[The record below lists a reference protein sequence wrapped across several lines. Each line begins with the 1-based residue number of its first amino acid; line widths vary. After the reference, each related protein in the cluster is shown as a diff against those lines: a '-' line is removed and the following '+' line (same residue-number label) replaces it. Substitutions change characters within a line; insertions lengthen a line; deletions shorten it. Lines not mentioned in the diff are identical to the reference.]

1 MPRRFRSVNF
11 RSVNFRSV
19 NFRSVNFRSVN
30 FRSVNFRSVGFP
42 NPTACGMRI
51 CNAPFGLLRP
61 FGSKRLLR
69 HRATN
74 PKTEA
79 SGETFFS
86 IIFLFSSIL
95 TQEEQYN
102 FSAKRLLDQ
111 TFSLKF

>member
-1 MPRRFRSVNF
+1 
-11 RSVNFRSV
+11 
-19 NFRSVNFRSVN
+19 
-30 FRSVNFRSVGFP
+30 
-42 NPTACGMRI
+42 MRI
-51 CNAPFGLLRP
+51 CNAPFGFLRP

-79 SGETFFS
+79 SGETFSS

-111 TFSLKF
+111 TFLLKYLIYSQFIWSSRNKFVTLPCCLV

>member
-1 MPRRFRSVNF
+1 
-11 RSVNFRSV
+11 
-19 NFRSVNFRSVN
+19 
-30 FRSVNFRSVGFP
+30 
-42 NPTACGMRI
+42 MRI

-111 TFSLKF
+111 TFLLKYLIYSQFIWLSRNKFVTLPCCLV

>member
-1 MPRRFRSVNF
+1 
-11 RSVNFRSV
+11 
-19 NFRSVNFRSVN
+19 
-30 FRSVNFRSVGFP
+30 
-42 NPTACGMRI
+42 MRI

-111 TFSLKF
+111 TFLLKYFIYSQFIWLSRNKFVTLPCCLV